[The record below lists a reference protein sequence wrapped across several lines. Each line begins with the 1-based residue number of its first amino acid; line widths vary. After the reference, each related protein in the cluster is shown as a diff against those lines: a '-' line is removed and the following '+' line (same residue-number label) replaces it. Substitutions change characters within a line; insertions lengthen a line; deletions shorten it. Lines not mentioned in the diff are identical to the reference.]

1 MDNNQKEK
9 KSQKRNFVKLSQ
21 GEKSGYLIKKYI
33 KSITSPEKDTKEK
46 EIQKLLKYY
55 ISSK

>member
-9 KSQKRNFVKLSQ
+9 KSQKENFAKLSQ
-21 GEKSGYLIKKYI
+21 GEKSKYLIKKYLKNI
-33 KSITSPEKDTKEK
+33 SNPEVYTKEK

-55 ISSK
+55 VSSK